1 MEKQEQPKHW
11 DSVKDLFGAALEV
24 EREQRSA
31 FLREACGSKES
42 LRAEIESL
50 LSAYENS
57 SELSQSP
64 WPAAAVETIAPQF
77 IGPYHLLEKLGE
89 GGMGQVWL
97 AEQSAPVRRRVA
109 LKLIRAE
116 IYDKALLQ
124 RFQAERQ
131 SLASMDH
138 PAIAKVFDAGTTE
151 AGQPYFVMEYVPGL
165 PINEYCDSK
174 RLSIRRRVELF
185 IQVCEGLQHAHQK
198 AIIHRDIKPANILVV
213 EVDGKPR
220 PSIIDFGLAK
230 AIASRSPGEPLFTQA
245 GVFLGTPGYMSPEQ
259 GDPGLQDID
268 TRTDVYSLGV
278 VLYVLVTGCEPFDT
292 ESWKNLP
299 FREVLRRLHEEDA
312 PTPSTRLSSARE
324 VSEPSASARGTEP
337 RQLANQLRGDLDWI
351 TMKAVEKDRN
361 RRYGTPTELAAD
373 LRRYLENEPVVA
385 RPTGVGY
392 RLQKYV
398 RRHRV
403 AVAFAIVIGALLVS
417 FGVVQGMQLRR
428 ITRERDRAN
437 RISAFMTN
445 MFKLSDPTEVHASNV
460 STRDVLDKA
469 SKDIETS
476 LSGDPEVQG
485 QLMRVM
491 GNAYKNMGVNDR
503 AESLLEQAVQVD
515 RRSFGPSNAET
526 LGAVTDLAWTLNQE
540 GRIPEAEKLQREALQ
555 IEEQKLGVD
564 DPTTLGTKMELAV
577 TLDQEG
583 RHEEA
588 EKLARETL
596 EAKRRV
602 LGPEDT
608 GTLANMENLAAM
620 LGNQGKFAEAEKLQ
634 RETFELERRV
644 LGPEN
649 LKTIVAADNLAETL
663 VYERHEEEAEQILR
677 GNLVTVVRL
686 FGPDHPELASIRY
699 SLGCIALHRG
709 HRDEAI
715 DLFRSA
721 VEHGFTPQQSMEL
734 ETDPE
739 LKPIYDDPRFAA
751 IVSEARERAAAA
763 QNTK

>member
-1 MEKQEQPKHW
+1 
-11 DSVKDLFGAALEV
+11 
-24 EREQRSA
+24 
-31 FLREACGSKES
+31 
-42 LRAEIESL
+42 
-50 LSAYENS
+50 
-57 SELSQSP
+57 
-64 WPAAAVETIAPQF
+64 
-77 IGPYHLLEKLGE
+77 
-89 GGMGQVWL
+89 
-97 AEQSAPVRRRVA
+97 
-109 LKLIRAE
+109 
-116 IYDKALLQ
+116 
-124 RFQAERQ
+124 
-131 SLASMDH
+131 
-138 PAIAKVFDAGTTE
+138 
-151 AGQPYFVMEYVPGL
+151 
-165 PINEYCDSK
+165 
-174 RLSIRRRVELF
+174 
-185 IQVCEGLQHAHQK
+185 
-198 AIIHRDIKPANILVV
+198 
-213 EVDGKPR
+213 
-220 PSIIDFGLAK
+220 
-230 AIASRSPGEPLFTQA
+230 
-245 GVFLGTPGYMSPEQ
+245 MSPEQ
-259 GDPGLQDID
+259 ADPGVQDID

-278 VLYVLVTGCEPFDT
+278 VLYVLLTGCEPFDT
-292 ESWKNLP
+292 VAWKKLP
-299 FREVLRRLHEEDA
+299 FDEVLRRLREEDA
-312 PTPSTRLSSARE
+312 PTPSTRLSSTHE
-324 VSEPSASARGTEP
+324 VSGPAASARGTEP
-337 RQLANQLRGDLDWI
+337 RQLVNQLRGDLDWI

-385 RPTGVGY
+385 RPANASY

-403 AVAFAIVIGALLVS
+403 AVAFTIIIGTLLVS
-417 FGVVQGMQLRR
+417 FGAVQAMQLRR

-437 RISAFMTN
+437 RVSAFMTN

-476 LSGDPEVQG
+476 LSGDPEMQG

-515 RRSFGPSNAET
+515 RRSFGATNAET
-526 LGAVTDLAWTLNQE
+526 LAAMTDLAWTLNQE
-540 GRIPEAEKLQREALQ
+540 GRIREAEKLQREALQ
-555 IEEQKLGVD
+555 IEGQKLGVD
-564 DPTTLGTKMELAV
+564 DPTTLGTKMGLAV

-596 EAKRRV
+596 AAQRRV

-608 GTLANMENLAAM
+608 STLANMENLGAM

-649 LKTIVAADNLAETL
+649 LKTVVASDNLAETL
-663 VYERHEEEAEQILR
+663 VYERHDEEAEQILR
-677 GNLVTVVRL
+677 GNLATVVRV
-686 FGPDHPELASIRY
+686 FGADHPELASIRY

>member
-1 MEKQEQPKHW
+1 
-11 DSVKDLFGAALEV
+11 
-24 EREQRSA
+24 
-31 FLREACGSKES
+31 
-42 LRAEIESL
+42 
-50 LSAYENS
+50 
-57 SELSQSP
+57 
-64 WPAAAVETIAPQF
+64 
-77 IGPYHLLEKLGE
+77 
-89 GGMGQVWL
+89 
-97 AEQSAPVRRRVA
+97 
-109 LKLIRAE
+109 
-116 IYDKALLQ
+116 
-124 RFQAERQ
+124 
-131 SLASMDH
+131 
-138 PAIAKVFDAGTTE
+138 
-151 AGQPYFVMEYVPGL
+151 
-165 PINEYCDSK
+165 
-174 RLSIRRRVELF
+174 
-185 IQVCEGLQHAHQK
+185 
-198 AIIHRDIKPANILVV
+198 
-213 EVDGKPR
+213 
-220 PSIIDFGLAK
+220 
-230 AIASRSPGEPLFTQA
+230 
-245 GVFLGTPGYMSPEQ
+245 
-259 GDPGLQDID
+259 
-268 TRTDVYSLGV
+268 
-278 VLYVLVTGCEPFDT
+278 
-292 ESWKNLP
+292 
-299 FREVLRRLHEEDA
+299 
-312 PTPSTRLSSARE
+312 
-324 VSEPSASARGTEP
+324 
-337 RQLANQLRGDLDWI
+337 
-351 TMKAVEKDRN
+351 
-361 RRYGTPTELAAD
+361 
-373 LRRYLENEPVVA
+373 VVA
-385 RPTGVGY
+385 RPASASY

-403 AVAFAIVIGALLVS
+403 AVAFTIIIGTLLVS
-417 FGVVQGMQLRR
+417 FGAVQAMQLRR

-437 RISAFMTN
+437 RVSAFMTN

-476 LSGDPEVQG
+476 LSGDPEMQG

-515 RRSFGPSNAET
+515 RRSFGATNAET
-526 LGAVTDLAWTLNQE
+526 LAAMTDLAWTLNQE
-540 GRIPEAEKLQREALQ
+540 GRIREAEKLQREALQ
-555 IEEQKLGVD
+555 IEEQKLGAD
-564 DPTTLGTKMELAV
+564 DPTTLGTKMGLAV
-577 TLDQEG
+577 TLDLAG

-596 EAKRRV
+596 DAQRRV

-608 GTLANMENLAAM
+608 STLANMENLGAM

-649 LKTIVAADNLAETL
+649 LKTIVASDNLAETL
-663 VYERHEEEAEQILR
+663 VYERHDDEAEQILS
-677 GNLVTVVRL
+677 GNLATVVRV
-686 FGPDHPELASIRY
+686 FGADHPELASIRY